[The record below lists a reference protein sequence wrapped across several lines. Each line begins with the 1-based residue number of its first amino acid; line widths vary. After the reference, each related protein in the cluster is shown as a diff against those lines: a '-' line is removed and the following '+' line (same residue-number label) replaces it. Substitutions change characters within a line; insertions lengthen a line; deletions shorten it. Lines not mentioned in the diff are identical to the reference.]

1 LRRNIIGYFYAN
13 NLKLLGGNM
22 PCIYCGHNESDEI
35 FLIAGTDEDY
45 ACDDCHRKYGL
56 EFAGSEVHDDN

>member
-1 LRRNIIGYFYAN
+1 
-13 NLKLLGGNM
+13 M